1 MEGTRVFLE
10 DILEAYERGLSPEEM
25 VLAFP
30 SLRLADVY
38 AVLAYAFAHPEEVA
52 AYRKRQEARA
62 REGVNPFAKGK
73 PPGSRPGA
81 WRPRPQGLAYQG
93 PQ

>member
-1 MEGTRVFLE
+1 MALTLQVPLARNEAGDLQVEGTRVFLE
-10 DILEAYERGLSPEEM
+10 DILEAYERGLSPEE
-25 VLAFP
+25 V
-30 SLRLADVY
+30 V
-38 AVLAYAFAHPEEVA
+38 